1 MTRKET
7 NRKVGPKNK
16 ESPNGKHHSLIQKI
30 THSFSSTE
38 TLEPSELAKKM
49 EALTGDESWNVQR
62 LLEGSRGL
70 ASSYLQ
76 NSPHDHTKCKNW
88 KWGFM
93 TSKESKA
100 AADLDGGFEAAFQM
114 LFSIYSIEKDIEQ
127 GDMEKA
133 IVHSLRLVNFSIML
147 VIAKLEPLYHAGK
160 TKTHAANND
169 KTQALLENKEMAR
182 PTFQRHLHS
191 GMSKSSAAQLTS
203 KFLKE
208 EHNLQRS
215 AETIRRWF

>member
-1 MTRKET
+1 MIRKQT

-16 ESPNGKHHSLIQKI
+16 EFPNGKHHSLIQKT
-30 THSFSSTE
+30 THSFSSTDP
-38 TLEPSELAKKM
+38 LEPIGLAKNM
-49 EALTGDESWNVQR
+49 EALMGDESWNVQG

-70 ASSYLQ
+70 AISYLQ

-114 LFSIYSIEKDIEQ
+114 LFSIYCIEKGLEQSDIA
-127 GDMEKA
+127 KA
-133 IVHSLRLVNFSIML
+133 IIHSLRLVNFSTIL
-147 VIAKLEPLYHAGK
+147 ITAKLEPLYHAGK

-169 KTQALLENKEMAR
+169 KAQELLKNKEMAR
-182 PTFQRHLHS
+182 PIFQRHLNI

-203 KFLKE
+203 KLLKE
-208 EHNLQRS
+208 
-215 AETIRRWF
+215 